1 MASSTI
7 ITISMS
13 DPITL
18 LCLAVDP
25 KRITAFTKT
34 SNFSWTFSAKS
45 IAMSFVVVSFSVG
58 TLLFF
63 MGFFLELL
71 LCFSITIFE

>member
-1 MASSTI
+1 
-7 ITISMS
+7 
-13 DPITL
+13 
-18 LCLAVDP
+18 
-25 KRITAFTKT
+25 
-34 SNFSWTFSAKS
+34 
-45 IAMSFVVVSFSVG
+45 VG